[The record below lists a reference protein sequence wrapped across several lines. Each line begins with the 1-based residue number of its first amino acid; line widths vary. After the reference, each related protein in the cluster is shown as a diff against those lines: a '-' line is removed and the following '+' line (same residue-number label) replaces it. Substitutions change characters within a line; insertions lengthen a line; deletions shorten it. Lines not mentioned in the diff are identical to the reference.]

1 MADNTKAKVIPL
13 PTKRLDGGKADSI
26 DLVYAREQ
34 RSSPDFTIDLDNDDA
49 HRWNGDFWEAQNPVY
64 ERRMAAGW
72 LEERSPSSISEK
84 KAIALAALAKT
95 LATELPKPNPK
106 KVIIPLRNRYLHLER
121 AADGTHAFR
130 VQNPDR
136 ADGMTYGINATTTEA
151 PGSLWQPPGDLT
163 GSRLG
168 AFLTQVLPDPAV
180 RSVVQEYFGVTLL
193 PDARH
198 HKAICLIGQ
207 GRNGKGTL
215 ARLLKRLHRCP
226 IAVDAN
232 HLNGFALEGAESAS
246 LIIADEVEE
255 RGLASQ
261 MLKKC
266 ISGEPMQVNR
276 KTRKVITVELKAK
289 WILMTNHIPKLD
301 DMTLGMMS
309 RFIFVPMDT
318 TISGREIV
326 TNLDEELA
334 DSELD
339 LFVQWCLA
347 GLLRVSDR
355 GRLPVDD
362 ELPAACRDL
371 KETVKN
377 ASCSVSE
384 WLDDREQV
392 IQDDEVL
399 TVKQDVW
406 KAYNRWADAKGI
418 QRPFGEKAFWERMV
432 QHLNLPPGYQK
443 RRLNQQGEKIGF
455 VHLIVPGVAHEK
467 FGSTDF

>member
-1 MADNTKAKVIPL
+1 MADHTKAKVIPFRA
-13 PTKRLDGGKADSI
+13 KRLDGAKADSV

-34 RSSPDFTIDLDNDDA
+34 RDSPDFTIDLDNDDA
-49 HRWNGDFWEAQNPVY
+49 HRWNGDFWAAQRPVD

-72 LEERSPSSISEK
+72 LEQRSPSSVSEK
-84 KAIALAALAKT
+84 QASALAALAKT
-95 LATELPKPNPK
+95 LATVLPKASPK
-106 KVIIPLRNRYLHLER
+106 KVIVPLRNAYLQLER
-121 AADGTHAFR
+121 APDGTHAFR
-130 VQNPDR
+130 VRAPDR
-136 ADGMTYGINATTTEA
+136 ADGMTYGVNATTKEA
-151 PGSLWQPPGDLT
+151 AGSLWQPTGDLL

-168 AFLTQVLPDPAV
+168 AFLAQVLPNPAV
-180 RSVVQEYFGVTLL
+180 RAVVQEYFGVTLL

-198 HKAICLIGQ
+198 HKAICLIGR

-215 ARLLKRLHRCP
+215 ARLLQRLHRCP

-232 HLNGFALEGAESAS
+232 HLNGFALEGAEAAS
-246 LIIADEVEE
+246 LIISDEVEE

-261 MLKKC
+261 ILKKC
-266 ISGEPMQVNR
+266 ISGEPIQVNR
-276 KTRKVITVELKAK
+276 KGRKVITVELKAK

-301 DMTLGMMS
+301 DMTLGMMA

-318 TISGREIV
+318 TIDGRAIV

-334 DSELD
+334 GHELD

-355 GRLPVDD
+355 GRLLVDD

-384 WLDDREQV
+384 WLDDREKV
-392 IQDDEVL
+392 ILDVGVL
-399 TVKQDVW
+399 TVKQEVW
-406 KAYNRWADAKGI
+406 KAYESWANAKGI
-418 QRPFGEKAFWERMV
+418 QRPFG
-432 QHLNLPPGYQK
+432 
-443 RRLNQQGEKIGF
+443 
-455 VHLIVPGVAHEK
+455 
-467 FGSTDF
+467 